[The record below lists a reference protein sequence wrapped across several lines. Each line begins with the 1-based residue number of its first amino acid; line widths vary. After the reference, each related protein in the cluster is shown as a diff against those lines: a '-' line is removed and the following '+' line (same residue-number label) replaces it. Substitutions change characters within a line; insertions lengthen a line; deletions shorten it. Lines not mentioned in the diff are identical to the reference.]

1 MPIKRNIPGEEGYDP
16 GLPVT
21 AETREYQIWPGGAA
35 YVRVRYVGDEDRFH
49 DLKVIGPDRQN
60 PQKIPV
66 RPERAIVTE
75 AIRAHKILMKAEK
88 HWDLLCAEKGSE
100 GGGSR
105 RG

>member
-1 MPIKRNIPGEEGYDP
+1 MPIKRNIPGEDGYDP
-16 GLPVT
+16 SLPVT

-35 YVRVRYVGDEDRFH
+35 YVGVRYVGDDFFH

-75 AIRAHKILMKAEK
+75 AIRAHKIRMKA
-88 HWDLLCAEKGSE
+88 DLAKLAAIEAQPVEETKP
-100 GGGSR
+100 
-105 RG
+105 